1 MNPMAS
7 QKESGNEGKDVP
19 TKRPRSHSICSQ
31 RSIPGSFEGY
41 EEDNT
46 VIEHE
51 RGPDTTQEAPAKEVV
66 MKESYWKAVIER
78 FDKIREKNRE
88 YRQRE
93 EELSARLL
101 HAEDVLR
108 EEREETSRLRADV
121 AALQRENSNLRHRI
135 TPEAGPAPR
144 SPPPTQ
150 EPTRIGRISLKQPP
164 RGLDFEVT
172 DDEIET
178 SAHRIIPRRPDLAVA
193 SDPIVARWSSRGDHP
208 AKKLSGSKAREY
220 RPWRFQVLAKFKTD
234 SPLYPDDESKV
245 IYALTQME
253 DPLFSAMQEW
263 AIVQEINQFDDLLR
277 EIELFMGIQFQEH
290 DAEKALLTITQKER
304 ESITEYYH
312 RISALWNLAKTPE
325 KQRIRK
331 FVTSIQPGISMT
343 LLDREFPSVA
353 KALESARIV
362 EERRKDVDTNYPR
375 AFPTKNQAPSQSAP
389 TKGASGISAYSNQST
404 ARSGSHPNQRFGPVA
419 KKPNGWSGSW
429 YDPEDKPKRL
439 TDELKKQLNKQGRCW
454 SCRGSGHRGA
464 DDICPNLKKLN
475 STTNKDLLAQDSESE
490 SEKE

>member
-1 MNPMAS
+1 MS
-7 QKESGNEGKDVP
+7 SRKESGNEGKDVP
-19 TKRPRSHSICSQ
+19 TKRPRSHSVRSQ
-31 RSIPGSFEGY
+31 HSIPGSFEGY

-51 RGPDTTQEAPAKEVV
+51 RGPDTTQEASAKEVI
-66 MKESYWKAVIER
+66 MKESYWKAITER

-88 YRQRE
+88 YRKRE

-101 HAEDVLR
+101 HAEDALR

-121 AALQRENSNLRHRI
+121 AAVQRENGNLRHRI

-144 SPPPTQ
+144 SPPPTE
-150 EPTRIGRISLKQPP
+150 EPTRIGRTALKQPP

-178 SAHRIIPRRPDLAVA
+178 SAIPRRPGLVIA

-208 AKKLSGSKAREY
+208 AKKLSGSKAKEY
-220 RPWRFQVLAKFKTD
+220 RPWCFQVLAKFKTD

-245 IYALTQME
+245 IYALTQMK

-263 AIVQEINQFDDLLR
+263 AIIQETYQFDNLLR

-304 ESITEYYH
+304 ETITEYYH

-331 FVTSIQPGISMT
+331 FVTSIRPGISTT

-362 EERRKDVDTNYPR
+362 EERRKDVDTYYPR
-375 AFPTKNQAPSQSAP
+375 AFPTKNAPSQSAP
-389 TKGASGISAYSNQST
+389 TKGSSGISDYYSNQST

-429 YDPEDKPKRL
+429 YDPEDKPKRI

-464 DDICPNLKKLN
+464 DDICPNSKKLN
-475 STTNKDLLAQDSESE
+475 STTNKDFLARDSESE